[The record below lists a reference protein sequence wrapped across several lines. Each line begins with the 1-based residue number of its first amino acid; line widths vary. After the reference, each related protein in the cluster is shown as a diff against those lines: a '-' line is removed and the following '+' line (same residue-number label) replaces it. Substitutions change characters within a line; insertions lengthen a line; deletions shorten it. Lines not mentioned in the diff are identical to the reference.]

1 MHIIVLS
8 LFLLFLVHLRLFH
21 ISRCVCCCCCCCCC
35 GYHFQLSLTFH
46 CTVQINPSK
55 QTTRWRLFD
64 NLKTGPLMVDT
75 ICGTIFIC
83 TYYPLVMTYNHFIWS
98 AIWCVVMQCTVMYC
112 TAIRVWMRWDEMR
125 WDEISGHNIS
135 VVTLLRDWYTCLCD
149 MSFYCHGIY
158 IRCCWVSFLLS
169 GKGYRCGSFVVDDTT
184 TV

>member
-1 MHIIVLS
+1 MIISCLFS
-8 LFLLFLVHLRLFH
+8 LLVHHKQIRKHEDGDVMVMWCGGHLENMEPSIVH
-21 ISRCVCCCCCCCCC
+21 IVSITKEQERECIKLSTTAFVVVVVVV
-35 GYHFQLSLTFH
+35 GHFQLSLTFH

-64 NLKTGPLMVDT
+64 NLKMGPLILLLVDT

-125 WDEISGHNIS
+125 WDIG
-135 VVTLLRDWYTCLCD
+135 T
-149 MSFYCHGIY
+149 
-158 IRCCWVSFLLS
+158 
-169 GKGYRCGSFVVDDTT
+169 
-184 TV
+184 